1 MIIDTK
7 TVIITLII
15 IAIVANI
22 GLRLVRQFA
31 LEIAQENHQS
41 NAAFDAEAQALQ
53 TKREMEADAAAVQ
66 AFAKVEPLLKG
77 STTTSIAT
85 KQKSKEDNNNVSL
98 KMPQQSVSSTAT
110 EE

>member
-7 TVIITLII
+7 TVIFTLII

-77 STTTSIAT
+77 STTSIAI
-85 KQKSKEDNNNVSL
+85 KQKTQESKTMESSL
-98 KMPQQSVSSTAT
+98 KFPEQAVSSTAA